1 MDGKDA
7 VPTTVAA
14 VDLGALAH
22 NWALLRRRAGGRRVI
37 AVIKANAYGHGA
49 LLAARCLARAGCD
62 LFAVALLDEV
72 GALRRG
78 GIDAPVLLLGGVHG
92 PAEARSALALSA
104 TPVVHAEREAAWLA
118 EAARALGARARVHVE
133 IDTGMRRLGV
143 SPDDAPA
150 LLEKLAASPDLEL
163 EGLATHYARADES
176 DSAPALA
183 QLEVFSRV
191 LAALAAKGVSPGL
204 VHVANSAGLLA
215 AQQWGDWALCGQ
227 AVRPGLALYGVAPAP
242 HLADPELRPVMTLQS
257 RVVAV
262 RRVRAGDEVGYG
274 ASWRAPGSG
283 WIASV
288 PIGYAD
294 GIPWSAANRGELLIA
309 GRRRPIAGRVSMDVT
324 TAWLGEEVV
333 AVGEAAVAFGTA
345 PGGERLAVEEVAR
358 AAGTMPYELLVR
370 VGARVPRVAV
380 A

>member
-1 MDGKDA
+1 MEGRDA
-7 VPTTVAA
+7 LPITVAA

-22 NWALLRRRAGGRRVI
+22 NFAVLRRRSGARRVI
-37 AVIKANAYGHGA
+37 AVIKADAYGHGA
-49 LLAARCLARAGCD
+49 LRAARCLARAGCD
-62 LFAVALLDEV
+62 HFAVASLGEV

-78 GIDAPVLLLGGVHG
+78 GVGAPVLLLGGVHG
-92 PAEARSALALSA
+92 PAEARAAIDLSA
-104 TPVVHAEREAAWLA
+104 APVVHAEREAAWLA

-133 IDTGMRRLGV
+133 VDTGMRRLGV
-143 SPDDAPA
+143 PPDEAPA
-150 LLEKLAASPDLEL
+150 LVEKLSASPQLEL
-163 EGLATHYARADES
+163 AGLATHFARADEP
-176 DSAPALA
+176 DPAPTRA
-183 QLEVFSRV
+183 QLEVFSGV
-191 LAALAAKGVSPGL
+191 LEALAARGISPGS

-215 AQQWGDWALCGQ
+215 AQRWGEWVLHGQ

-242 HLADPELRPVMTLQS
+242 HLADPELHPVMTLRS

-294 GIPWSAANRGELLIA
+294 GVPWSAANRGVLLIG
-309 GRRRPIAGRVSMDVT
+309 GRRCPIAGRVSMDVT

-333 AVGEAAVAFGTA
+333 AVGEEAVAFGVA
-345 PGGERLAVEEVAR
+345 AGGERLAIEEVAR

-370 VGARVPRVAV
+370 VGARVPRVSIS
-380 A
+380 